1 MRKIAM
7 IARWKP
13 VHLGHAAVLRAL
25 TRSADH
31 VVLGIGSSNKLDVH
45 NPFTAAETREMLA
58 LVLGDDR
65 KRCTVLDIPDLG
77 DPPRWRLMVRDLLG
91 PLDQFVTANPW
102 VEGLMR
108 QDYAVVHPVALL
120 APGEQVKVSG
130 TMVRL
135 AMARGGDWERLVPP
149 AVAAYLRERGLVA
162 RFVREFGLETLSLMP
177 VR

>member
-1 MRKIAM
+1 M

-25 TRSADH
+25 VRSADH

-45 NPFTAAETREMLA
+45 NPFTAAETRAMLA
-58 LVLGDDR
+58 LALGDDQA
-65 KRCTVLDIPDLG
+65 RCTVLDIPDLG
-77 DPPRWRLMVRDLLG
+77 DPPRWRLMVRELLG

-108 QDYAVVHPVALL
+108 PDYPVVHPVTLL
-120 APGEQVKVSG
+120 APGEQVRVSG
-130 TMVRL
+130 TMVRV

-149 AVAAYLRERGLVA
+149 AVANYLLDRGLAA